1 MKINVKRLILNVS
14 KNGSHVNDS
23 RYKNLFRFSKA
34 KKFQNEERERKREMC
49 HPVDDHNHSV
59 WDDL

>member
-1 MKINVKRLILNVS
+1 MKINVRRLILNVS

-34 KKFQNEERERKREMC
+34 KKFQNEEREKERDVSSR
-49 HPVDDHNHSV
+49 
-59 WDDL
+59 